1 MTKHGH
7 EMWISCFY
15 WWLVICSQ
23 NSRSTYLLFRWG
35 LYMNDGDTWFE
46 GDKARTRYT
55 LSQPTWYTILL
66 CLELRNSDNWWQLL
80 GAVSH
85 FHYSPGPALT
95 WAPKAQGRA
104 SWVSLTPNMW
114 CPSKQHP
121 ILQTPTGCATA
132 QFNAHRKSGEL
143 IYILHVEVSELS
155 SVQMQSMWDHPSW
168 FGKVSKIGKFHYPT
182 SLFNN
187 SVNLMTKVR
196 KTTHTGIT
204 PCY

>member
-1 MTKHGH
+1 MNIYFCKMTKHGH

-23 NSRSTYLLFRWG
+23 NSCSTYLLFRWG

-46 GDKARTRYT
+46 GDKAWTRYT

-95 WAPKAQGRA
+95 WLTKHKGEWVGFPWHQICGVSRNNIQLPKHPWGVQQCNLIQRGTQGR
-104 SWVSLTPNMW
+104 
-114 CPSKQHP
+114 
-121 ILQTPTGCATA
+121 
-132 QFNAHRKSGEL
+132 
-143 IYILHVEVSELS
+143 
-155 SVQMQSMWDHPSW
+155 
-168 FGKVSKIGKFHYPT
+168 
-182 SLFNN
+182 
-187 SVNLMTKVR
+187 
-196 KTTHTGIT
+196 
-204 PCY
+204 